1 MKVFCG
7 RYCGKEGDKFM
18 TASQDCMIRIY
29 DTERGKFTWKKSIEV
44 RADGESVPGLTV
56 RVCRD

>member
-1 MKVFCG
+1 
-7 RYCGKEGDKFM
+7 M

-44 RADGESVPGLTV
+44 RADGESVPGLTDSSSRLV
-56 RVCRD
+56 TSAGPYLT